1 VLVEQNFFNIGLRD
15 HPLQALNATA
25 PGDPNHR
32 DRGRMDV
39 TLNPADEFQFKVT
52 TMRQLKD
59 SLLFTHNG
67 SFTSVKAVVEYFNAG
82 IPQDPEAAAAGTL
95 AARFTHPR
103 GPGTARGLGLSARE
117 VNDITDFLEN
127 SLDDPAFVTFDPNS
141 TTKTF
146 QPNRQDLTYSVFRPD
161 LAALGAVDGLMPS
174 GLPMSV
180 NDALSRRD
188 MGLEFLDVTEQAAI
202 ALINSDDS
210 GGGRQ
215 TDVYRITNNGT
226 SSIDTNLLM
235 VARGLPRQIRLVN
248 GSGTASTGDPYLTVF
263 LRNGVLR
270 PGQSIVRSLV
280 FKRQSAEAPKA
291 PAQYSLG
298 LLSGQGNP

>member
-1 VLVEQNFFNIGLRD
+1 
-15 HPLQALNATA
+15 
-25 PGDPNHR
+25 
-32 DRGRMDV
+32 
-39 TLNPADEFQFKVT
+39 
-52 TMRQLKD
+52 
-59 SLLFTHNG
+59 
-67 SFTSVKAVVEYFNAG
+67 
-82 IPQDPEAAAAGTL
+82 
-95 AARFTHPR
+95 
-103 GPGTARGLGLSARE
+103 
-117 VNDITDFLEN
+117 
-127 SLDDPAFVTFDPNS
+127 
-141 TTKTF
+141 
-146 QPNRQDLTYSVFRPD
+146 
-161 LAALGAVDGLMPS
+161 
-174 GLPMSV
+174 MSV